1 MDYYRGPNP
10 HGTPMPNSGPSGCG
24 PGMFAPSAAPV
35 QAPQRYFNANPSHYS
50 QSLSPSQ
57 RSSDRSQG
65 SLERTKRRGKN
76 LRKQGTLSQ
85 GSAYSSQNYM
95 QQLMSQES
103 YTAFDD
109 FGLTSQESQTQNT
122 QNTQDL

>member
-1 MDYYRGPNP
+1 M
-10 HGTPMPNSGPSGCG
+10 
-24 PGMFAPSAAPV
+24 
-35 QAPQRYFNANPSHYS
+35 YS

-65 SLERTKRRGKN
+65 SLERTSKRRGKN

-95 QQLMSQES
+95 QNLMSQES

-109 FGLTSQESQTQNT
+109 FGLTSQESQSQT

>member
-1 MDYYRGPNP
+1 MVAPPATAVQAPTRNF
-10 HGTPMPNSGPSGCG
+10 SGPS
-24 PGMFAPSAAPV
+24 M
-35 QAPQRYFNANPSHYS
+35 YS

-65 SLERTKRRGKN
+65 SLERTGKRRGEN

-95 QQLMSQES
+95 QNLMSQES

-109 FGLTSQESQTQNT
+109 FGLTSQESQSQT